1 MSSCLTM
8 KTKTLSKAHSYFLI
22 RFAIISCFAL
32 LLFIY
37 FETDS
42 FKNDISTETE
52 YTFNLLH
59 RNSTSVFLRCLIIN
73 TMIDCVANCPE
84 FFKTIIIFFHKLL
97 SSLLSSNLVS
107 FSKLKPLFNTKPI
120 IAIRISGFKSFI
132 KLCLNFSTSL
142 LRLHLLNPLL

>member
-1 MSSCLTM
+1 MSTCLTM

-22 RFAIISCFAL
+22 RFAIISYFAL

-52 YTFNLLH
+52 YTLDFFH
-59 RNSTSVFLRCLIIN
+59 RNSASVFLGSLVIN
-73 TMIDCVANCPE
+73 TMIDCVTNRPE
-84 FFKTIIIFFHKLL
+84 FFQLIIIFFHKLL

-107 FSKLKPLFNTKPI
+107 FSELKPLFNTEPI
-120 IAIRISGFKSFI
+120 IAIRISSFKSFI
-132 KLCLNFSTSL
+132 KLCFYFSTSL
-142 LRLHLLNPLL
+142 LRLHLLDPLL